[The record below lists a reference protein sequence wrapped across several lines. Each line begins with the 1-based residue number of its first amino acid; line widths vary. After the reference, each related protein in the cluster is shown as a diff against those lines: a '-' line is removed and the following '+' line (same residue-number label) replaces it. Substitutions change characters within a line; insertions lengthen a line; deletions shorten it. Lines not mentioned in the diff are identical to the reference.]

1 MLHVE
6 TLKVVF
12 FLVIDFLALK
22 TCPWMLHKMIKDHL
36 KTQSF
41 KRFSSRHHHYIICE
55 TGEQKPENNAAL
67 STEGKDSPH
76 AS

>member
-1 MLHVE
+1 MLQK
-6 TLKVVF
+6 L
-12 FLVIDFLALK
+12 
-22 TCPWMLHKMIKDHL
+22 IKDHL

-55 TGEQKPENNAAL
+55 TGEQKPESNAAL